1 MANEQK
7 IPSFQGDIDIIPKI
21 SKVSLKCSNGKWFL
35 VFSYKD
41 EYCWV
46 YALDAQC
53 SLDKIASMF
62 SIKPTETNIKMKQ
75 TIHSS
80 TDKFWLKNVKGGIVI
95 ILVEW
100 SNSKSYEPPFGVQF
114 VCNIP
119 NTKAIPERS
128 LKEGK
133 ISFDYDFPKEIT
145 K

>member
-35 VFSYKD
+35 VFSCKD

-46 YALDAQC
+46 YALDAKC
-53 SLDKIASMF
+53 SLDKIASIF
-62 SIKPTETNIKMKQ
+62 SIKPTETNIKMKG
-75 TIHSS
+75 TIDSS
-80 TDKFWLKNVKGGIVI
+80 TDKFWLKNVKDGIVI

-119 NTKAIPERS
+119 NTKAIPERC

-133 ISFDYDFPKEIT
+133 IYFNSDFPKEIT